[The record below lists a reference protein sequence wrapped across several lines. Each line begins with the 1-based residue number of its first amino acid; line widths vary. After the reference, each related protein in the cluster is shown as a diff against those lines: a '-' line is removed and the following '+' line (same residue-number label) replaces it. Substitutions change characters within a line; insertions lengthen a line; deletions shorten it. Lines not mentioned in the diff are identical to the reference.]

1 MPDIDVKPRS
11 RVVTDGIEATT
22 SRGMLRAV
30 GMGDEDWEKPQ
41 IGIASSWNEITP
53 CNLSLDRL
61 AQGAKEGV
69 HSGGGYPLQ
78 FGTISVSDGISMG
91 HEGMHF
97 SLVSREVIADSVETV
112 VNAERL
118 DGTVLLAG
126 CDKSLP
132 GMLMAAARLDLA
144 SVFLYAGSVMP
155 GYVKQADG
163 TMKEVTI
170 IDSFEGVGACKAGT
184 MSEEELKKIECAIV
198 PGEGACGGMYTANTM
213 ASVAEALG
221 MSLPGSAAPPSAD
234 RRRDYYAHRSG
245 EAVVNMLRH
254 GITARQILTKEA
266 FENAIAVAMA
276 LGGSTNVVLHLLAIA
291 HEAEVELSLDD
302 FNRIGSKVPHLADM
316 KPFGKYVMVDV
327 DRNGGIPVIMKALLD
342 AGLLHGD
349 VMTVTGKTLAENLAE
364 IDPPALDG
372 EVFRTLDNPIHAT
385 GGLTIL
391 QGSFAPEGAVVKTAG
406 FDAEVFEGPARVFD
420 RERAAMDALT
430 EGQIQKGDVVVIRY
444 EGPKGGPGMREMLA
458 ITAAIKGAGLG
469 KDVLLLTDGR
479 FSGGTTGLCIGHIA
493 PEAVDAGPVA
503 FVRDGD
509 RIRVDIAAR
518 SLDLLVD
525 DAELEAREQAGPRC
539 PRATPA
545 ESSRSSRSSS
555 SPPPR
560 ARSRAS
566 VDTRTIATS
575 PGKEHLMPTEAT
587 PLSAAAGARRTPEI
601 LTGSGAVL
609 RTLEHLGITDV
620 FGLPGGA
627 IIPFYDELMAST
639 TIRHVLVRHEQG
651 AGHAAEG
658 YASASGKVGVAIAT
672 SGPGATNLVTAIAD
686 AYMDSVPFIAITGQ
700 VFSTLMGTD
709 AFQEADIVGI
719 TMPITKHSFLVTD
732 PADVP
737 ATLAAA
743 HLIATTG
750 RPGPVLVDITKDA
763 QQKSAPYVWPPKIDL
778 PGYRPV
784 TKAHG
789 KQIAAA
795 AQLLAE
801 AERPVLY
808 VGGGVVRSGATAEL
822 LRFAEATGA
831 PVVTTLMA
839 RGAFPDSHPQHL
851 GMPGMHGTV
860 PAVLGLQDSDLIIA
874 LGARFDDRVTGKAD
888 EFAPNAKVVH
898 VDIDPAEISKIRF
911 ADVPIVGDAREVLV
925 DLLDAWNGV
934 PADER
939 ASTADWWT
947 KLDQLRTDFPLGYAE
962 PTDGLLAPQA
972 IIRRIGE
979 LSGPR
984 PCTPPVSVSTRC
996 GRRSSSSTSGRTPG

>member
-30 GMGDEDWEKPQ
+30 GMGDEDWSKPQ

-184 MSEEELKKIECAIV
+184 MSEDELKKIECAIV

-245 EAVVNMLRH
+245 EAVVNMLEH

-276 LGGSTNVVLHLLAIA
+276 LGGSTNVILHLLAIA
-291 HEAEVELSLDD
+291 YEAEVELSLDD

-349 VMTVTGKTLAENLAE
+349 CMTVTGKTVAENLAE

-372 EVFRTLDNPIHAT
+372 EVFRTLDNPIHET
-385 GGLTIL
+385 GGLTVL

-406 FDAEVFEGPARVFD
+406 FDASVFEGPARVFD

-430 EGQIQKGDVVVIRY
+430 EGKIEKGDVVVIRY

-525 DAELEAREQAGPRC
+525 PAELEARRDGWAPL
-539 PRATPA
+539 
-545 ESSRSSRSSS
+545 
-555 SPPPR
+555 PPR
-560 ARSRAS
+560 Y
-566 VDTRTIATS
+566 TRGVLA
-575 PGKEHLMPTEAT
+575 KYAKLVK
-587 PLSAAAGARRTPEI
+587 SAAQ
-601 LTGSGAVL
+601 GAV
-609 RTLEHLGITDV
+609 
-620 FGLPGGA
+620 
-627 IIPFYDELMAST
+627 
-639 TIRHVLVRHEQG
+639 
-651 AGHAAEG
+651 
-658 YASASGKVGVAIAT
+658 
-672 SGPGATNLVTAIAD
+672 
-686 AYMDSVPFIAITGQ
+686 TG
-700 VFSTLMGTD
+700 
-709 AFQEADIVGI
+709 
-719 TMPITKHSFLVTD
+719 
-732 PADVP
+732 
-737 ATLAAA
+737 
-743 HLIATTG
+743 
-750 RPGPVLVDITKDA
+750 
-763 QQKSAPYVWPPKIDL
+763 
-778 PGYRPV
+778 
-784 TKAHG
+784 
-789 KQIAAA
+789 
-795 AQLLAE
+795 
-801 AERPVLY
+801 
-808 VGGGVVRSGATAEL
+808 
-822 LRFAEATGA
+822 
-831 PVVTTLMA
+831 
-839 RGAFPDSHPQHL
+839 
-851 GMPGMHGTV
+851 
-860 PAVLGLQDSDLIIA
+860 
-874 LGARFDDRVTGKAD
+874 
-888 EFAPNAKVVH
+888 
-898 VDIDPAEISKIRF
+898 
-911 ADVPIVGDAREVLV
+911 
-925 DLLDAWNGV
+925 
-934 PADER
+934 
-939 ASTADWWT
+939 
-947 KLDQLRTDFPLGYAE
+947 
-962 PTDGLLAPQA
+962 
-972 IIRRIGE
+972 
-979 LSGPR
+979 
-984 PCTPPVSVSTRC
+984 
-996 GRRSSSSTSGRTPG
+996 